1 MKDSLLK
8 CAMWFV
14 GMIGRVSVA
23 SGIVYR
29 AADEEKTSHRFSA
42 GLKPSLQLFYSHEHY
57 LRGYQYLLLRCQR
70 LIHPAIELLLVGF
83 DPAINMAL
91 NIAF

>member
-1 MKDSLLK
+1 MADVDEYGMKDSLLK

-29 AADEEKTSHRFSA
+29 AADEAKT
-42 GLKPSLQLFYSHEHY
+42 PYPPE
-57 LRGYQYLLLRCQR
+57 
-70 LIHPAIELLLVGF
+70 
-83 DPAINMAL
+83 
-91 NIAF
+91 

>member
-1 MKDSLLK
+1 MY
-8 CAMWFV
+8 FV
-14 GMIGRVSVA
+14 GMIRRVSVA

-29 AADEEKTSHRFSA
+29 AADEAKTPYPPEK
-42 GLKPSLQLFYSHEHY
+42 K
-57 LRGYQYLLLRCQR
+57 LLLRCQR

-83 DPAINMAL
+83 DPAINVAL